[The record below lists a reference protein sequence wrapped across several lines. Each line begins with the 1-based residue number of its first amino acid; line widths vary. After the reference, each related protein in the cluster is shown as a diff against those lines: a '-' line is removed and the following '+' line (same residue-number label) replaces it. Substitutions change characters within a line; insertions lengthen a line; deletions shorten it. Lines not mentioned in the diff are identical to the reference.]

1 MVIFSKTT
9 WNMENIENSP
19 PILIHT
25 TDYNYGEYIKSLVN
39 QFGIQNTVLTSDTLT
54 WNRFAKINPQLAI
67 FETNYAVSPI
77 LIKAIKKQSFS
88 LIVISQDDIPAIMGM
103 NNLTYLGKPLQ
114 PGILKETIG
123 RKLTENNV
131 GPLPDTPNEPFLIG
145 NTKEICEIRNV
156 IARISKTD
164 LTVLI
169 LGETGTGKGLVAS
182 AIHNN
187 SMRRSRPF
195 LQLNCAN
202 IPCSLFESELF
213 GYKKGAFTG
222 AWEDKPGKFNIA
234 DSGTIFLDEISEMP
248 LFMQAKILQVLQEQE
263 FSPIGCIENAKVN
276 VRIIAATNT
285 NPIELIEGG
294 RLRQDLYYRLNVINI
309 VIPSL
314 KKRKEDISLLK
325 EYLVEKYCLL
335 YNKKPVKISKRL
347 SHMLTSHDWPG
358 NVRELENIIK
368 NVIALEN
375 ENLVIDKLKKKSG
388 QKTFEDNLLEI
399 RPEIYDDIGRVSL
412 KEIAQKVARQA
423 EENVIQEALNVS
435 GRNKKKAAKL
445 LAISYKSILNKI
457 KAYGL

>member
-1 MVIFSKTT
+1 M
-9 WNMENIENSP
+9 ENSP

-25 TDYNYGEYIKSLVN
+25 TDSNYGEYIKSLVN

-54 WNRFAKINPQLAI
+54 WNRFTKINPQLAI

-77 LIKAIKKQSFS
+77 LIKAIKKQSFP
-88 LIVISQDDIPAIMGM
+88 LIVISQDDIPAIRGM
-103 NNLTYLGKPLQ
+103 
-114 PGILKETIG
+114 
-123 RKLTENNV
+123 
-131 GPLPDTPNEPFLIG
+131 DTPNEPFLIG

-202 IPCSLFESELF
+202 IPSSLFESELF

-248 LFMQAKILQVLQEQE
+248 LSMQAKILQVLQEQE
-263 FSPIGCIENAKVN
+263 FSPIGGIGNAKVN

-325 EYLVEKYCLL
+325 EYLIEKYCLL
-335 YNKKPVKISKRL
+335 YNKKPVKISRRL
-347 SHMLTSHDWPG
+347 CHMLTSHDWPG

-375 ENLVIDKLKKKSG
+375 ENLVIDELKKKRG
-388 QKTFEDNLLEI
+388 QKTFGDNLLEI

-412 KEIAQKVARQA
+412 KAIAQKVARQA

-435 GRNKKKAAKL
+435 GGNKKKAAKL
-445 LAISYKSILNKI
+445 LEISYKSMLNKI
-457 KAYGL
+457 KGYGL

>member
-1 MVIFSKTT
+1 MG
-9 WNMENIENSP
+9 NIC
-19 PILIHT
+19 PILIYAT
-25 TDYNYGEYIKSLVN
+25 NYNYGEYIESLVN

-54 WNRFAKINPQLAI
+54 WNKFTKINPQLAI
-67 FETNYAVSPI
+67 FETNCAVSPI
-77 LIKAIKKQSFS
+77 LIKAIKKQSFP
-88 LIVISQDDIPAIMGM
+88 LIVISHDDIPAIRGM
-103 NNLTYLGKPLQ
+103 NNLTYLVKPLQ

-123 RKLTENNV
+123 RKLTENNGV
-131 GPLPDTPNEPFLIG
+131 GLPDTLNEPFLIG
-145 NTKEICEIRNV
+145 NTKEICKIRNV
-156 IARISKTD
+156 IARISNTD

-195 LQLNCAN
+195 LRLNCAN
-202 IPCSLFESELF
+202 IPSSLFESELF
-213 GYKKGAFTG
+213 GYKKGALTG
-222 AWEDKPGKFNIA
+222 AWENKPGKFNIA
-234 DSGTIFLDEISEMP
+234 GSGTIFLDEISEMP
-248 LFMQAKILQVLQEQE
+248 LSIQAKILQVLQEQE
-263 FSPIGCIENAKVN
+263 FSPIGSIGNAKVN

-309 VIPSL
+309 VMPSL

-347 SHMLTSHDWPG
+347 CHMLTSHDWPG
-358 NVRELENIIK
+358 NIRELENIIK

-375 ENLVIDKLKKKSG
+375 ENVVIDELKKKRA
-388 QKTFEDNLLEI
+388 QKTFGDNLLEI
-399 RPEIYDDIGRVSL
+399 SPELYDDIGQKSL
-412 KEIAQKVARQA
+412 KAIAQKVARQA

-435 GRNKKKAAKL
+435 GGNKKKAAKL
-445 LAISYKSILNKI
+445 LEISYKSILNKT
-457 KAYGL
+457 KAYGLQ